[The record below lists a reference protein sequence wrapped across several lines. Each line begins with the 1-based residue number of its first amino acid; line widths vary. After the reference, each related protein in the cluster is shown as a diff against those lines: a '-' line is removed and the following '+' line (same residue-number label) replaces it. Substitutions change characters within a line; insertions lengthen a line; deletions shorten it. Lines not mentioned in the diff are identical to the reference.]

1 MESNM
6 KANDLYGTWRLRS
19 FKHTVLESG
28 IESNIM
34 GNQPQ
39 GAITFT
45 QDHCVTVIITAERQ
59 HQIAENE
66 TDIREKLLYENM
78 MAYMGRFVL
87 HDDLC
92 DFYIDIAWK
101 PAWVGLQ
108 LQRKITLQD
117 DILTIDTLPQLGID
131 GKRITA
137 KLVWQKQ
144 PTPSL

>member
-1 MESNM
+1 MQAS
-6 KANDLYGTWRLRS
+6 DLYGTWRLLS
-19 FKHTVLESG
+19 FKHTILESG
-28 IESNIM
+28 IESDIM
-34 GNQPQ
+34 GRHPQ

-45 QDHCVTVIITAERQ
+45 QDHCVTVIITAECQ
-59 HQIAENE
+59 HQIIACENSE
-66 TDIREKLLYENM
+66 QEKRLYENM
-78 MAYMGRFVL
+78 MAYMARFEL

-92 DFYIDIAWK
+92 DFYIDIAWR
-101 PAWVGLQ
+101 PSWVGLR

-131 GKRITA
+131 GKKIKA